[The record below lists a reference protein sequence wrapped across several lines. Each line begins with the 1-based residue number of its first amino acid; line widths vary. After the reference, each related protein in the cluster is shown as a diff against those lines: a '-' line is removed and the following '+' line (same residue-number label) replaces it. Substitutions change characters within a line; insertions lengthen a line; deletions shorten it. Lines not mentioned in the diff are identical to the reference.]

1 MKKRFFRFFLVFFFA
16 MMLAGCTFLADG
28 TNKQREAAKNHVKTL
43 LAVNYGDTIDD
54 RVLEP
59 VTQSFGIVID
69 ESKLATEEDLANAS
83 YSGFL
88 NGQVFARFE
97 SSNPEIMEPKW
108 VSYKTRTYE
117 KDASGKITGI
127 TVTEQRELR
136 VIVNR
141 PAEDTVVKLT
151 TYAKAPYE
159 INGVTYQ
166 YEAKRTIEFTVS
178 AAEPVEES
186 QKTIGEINALAM
198 ADWSAFESA
207 KKLVDA
213 EGNELVFQTHGVVTE
228 VLWGDG
234 YDNHSFMVSDGANS
248 LYIYAPAAGSDVVE
262 IGDYVEISGL
272 KVTPYYGIIESVS
285 KSASIKVLYGGQ
297 PVPQATAYTV
307 DEWYALN
314 REVHDA
320 PGQRVKLTGLLVKD
334 GDYKLKSE
342 TTDKFVTIYYKAY
355 TAYEQSILEAHV
367 GDVVEMET
375 AIYDYHSSGYWRI
388 LPNVYDY
395 PMTVI
400 KAGEHPD
407 QPDQPDQ
414 PDTPEVVTPVDN
426 VEVGKQYKLYVNQVK
441 AGKEL
446 YFAGVMDSNNKFFD
460 TTEDA
465 AAATLVTVEAAEG
478 GYYLSFLDAT
488 GAKKYLNIIKNSS
501 NKNAVEIA
509 DAPSNVYVWNAEF
522 KTMFTTIADLNNTYY
537 LGNYNTFTTI
547 SSSATSYMTAE
558 NVDVSQFPVR
568 FVEAEATQPDEP
580 SGPVDQVEAGQAYKL
595 YVNQVKAEK
604 ELYFA
609 GVMDSN
615 NKFFDTT
622 EDAAAAT
629 LVTVEAAEGGYYL
642 SFLDAT
648 GAKKYLNIIKN
659 SSNKNAVEIADAP
672 SNVYVWNAEFKT
684 MFTTIAD
691 LNNTYY
697 LGNYNTFTTISS
709 SATSYMTAENVD
721 VSQFPVRFIA
731 VGGSNP
737 QPSDATVVDFDFAD
751 YYNDNNLAN
760 GAQPQFI
767 MLDEVVKYEVEGGS
781 NCGKIYKGNTGLTEA
796 RFYKSGPDKM
806 IISVPEGVTLVK
818 VTIVQG
824 KADYSEG
831 TEVELPIADNKAILN
846 AADASGSKISVQT
859 IHVEYTGTPSGT
871 TPDPEQPQEVTYI
884 TVAEAKAGSNNVEI
898 NVKGLV
904 AGIYQRGFILEDN
917 TGTILVYTN
926 AVVSDLAIGDYVA
939 VKGNKAVYPTGSSA
953 HQIAS
958 PTYEKLTETPTY
970 ALAEAVVWTA
980 TEVDAAW
987 EGVVAKTYD
996 LAGPL
1001 VKMTVTMT
1009 SVGSYYNATV
1019 EGSEQ
1024 VLSFA
1029 YPLETISAGL
1039 EVGKTYEVQ
1048 VIPFSYSMKSGSPFY
1063 FNCMLLSA
1071 EEPSEPEVNYFLLDF
1086 EDHPTDGDCTDAH
1099 WAITKYA
1106 NDGWQTI
1113 TSVMMRYR
1121 GKDGTRVVNMACGY
1135 STPYMYRYNLDEVV
1149 KGVNTASIKIGNYF
1163 SGAAVAPMKVVLVLE
1178 DDSLVYLMGDAN
1190 NFYSFPVTTGL
1201 EPLSV
1206 TLPQNVNVKAFYIV
1220 IKSAL
1225 SGGGYIYID
1234 DVELKYVE
1242 PETPVQPEPDTLP
1255 MVLTFSAENMTS
1267 VSSYESQFTATL
1279 GSHTFVLAGIN
1290 NNGGTWTELRANK
1303 KNLATTASISSDQIN
1318 AVVSKVVLHVTACV
1332 DADIQKV
1339 QLIVYSDAAMTNAVT
1354 GSTLMNLTSEGFQPG
1369 DWTFNVPN
1377 PGTGLYYKIVIELKG
1392 TQGNGTFRF
1401 DSVTFQ

>member
-446 YFAGVMDSNNKFFD
+446 YFAGVMDGNFFG

-478 GYYLSFLDAT
+478 GYYLSFVDAS
-488 GAKKYLNIIKNSS
+488 GAKKYLDIYKNDSG
-501 NKNAVEIA
+501 KKAIGLV
-509 DAPSNVYVWNAEF
+509 DAPTCVYVWNADV
-522 KTMFTTIADLNNTYY
+522 KTMFTTVESLSKTFYFGTYNTY
-537 LGNYNTFTTI
+537 TTI
-547 SSSATSYMTAE
+547 SSSETSYVTGDNAA
-558 NVDVSQFPVR
+558 NVDVSQFP
-568 FVEAEATQPDEP
+568 
-580 SGPVDQVEAGQAYKL
+580 
-595 YVNQVKAEK
+595 
-604 ELYFA
+604 
-609 GVMDSN
+609 M
-615 NKFFDTT
+615 
-622 EDAAAAT
+622 
-629 LVTVEAAEGGYYL
+629 
-642 SFLDAT
+642 
-648 GAKKYLNIIKN
+648 
-659 SSNKNAVEIADAP
+659 
-672 SNVYVWNAEFKT
+672 
-684 MFTTIAD
+684 
-691 LNNTYY
+691 
-697 LGNYNTFTTISS
+697 
-709 SATSYMTAENVD
+709 
-721 VSQFPVRFIA
+721 RFIA

-737 QPSDATVVDFDFAD
+737 QPSEATIVDFSFTT
-751 YYNDNNLAN
+751 YFNDNNLAN

-767 MLDEVVKYEVEGGS
+767 MLDEVVKYEVDGTS
-781 NCGKIYKGNTGLTEA
+781 NCGKLYKSDSGVAEA
-796 RFYKSGPDKM
+796 RFYKSGSDKM

-818 VTIVQG
+818 VTAVKG
-824 KADYSEG
+824 AKNYDDGA
-831 TEVELPIADNKAILN
+831 EVELEIVDNKVTVVAS
-846 AADASGSKISVQT
+846 DANFNIKSL
-859 IHVEYTGTPSGT
+859 HVEYTGTPSGT

-1190 NFYSFPVTTGL
+1190 NFYSFLVTTGL

-1234 DVELKYVE
+1234 DVELKYAE

-1255 MVLTFSAENMTS
+1255 MVLTFSSENMTS

-1392 TQGNGTFRF
+1392 TQSNGTFRF

>member
-69 ESKLATEEDLANAS
+69 ESNLATEEDLANAS

-88 NGQVFARFE
+88 NGSVFARFE

-108 VSYKTRTYE
+108 VSYKTRAYE

-127 TVTEQRELR
+127 TVTEKRELR

-141 PAEDTVVKLT
+141 PEVDTVVKLT
-151 TYAKAPYE
+151 TYATAPYE
-159 INGVTYQ
+159 INGVTYK
-166 YEAKRTIEFTVS
+166 YEAKRTIEFTVA
-178 AAEPVEES
+178 AAEQVEAE
-186 QKTIGEINALAM
+186 QLTIGEINALAM
-198 ADWSAFESA
+198 ADWSSFETN
-207 KKLVDA
+207 KLVDA
-213 EGNELVFQTHGVVTE
+213 EGNERVFQTHGVVTE

-234 YDNHSFMVSDGANS
+234 YDNHSFMMSDGANS
-248 LYIYAPAAGSDVVE
+248 LYIYAPASGSDVVE

-272 KVTPYYGIIESVS
+272 KVCAYYGIIESVS
-285 KSASIKVLYGGQ
+285 KSAVVKVLYGGQ
-297 PVPQATAYTV
+297 PVPEAAKYTV

-342 TTDKFVTIYYKAY
+342 TTDKAVTIYYKAY
-355 TAYEQSILEAHV
+355 TAYEQSILDAHV

-375 AIYDYHSSGYWRI
+375 AIYDYHSAGYWRI

-414 PDTPEVVTPVDN
+414 PDTPEVVTPVAQ

-478 GYYLSFLDAT
+478 GFYLSFLDAT

-537 LGNYNTFTTI
+537 LGNYNTYTTI

-580 SGPVDQVEAGQAYKL
+580 SGPVDQVEVGKQYKL
-595 YVNQVKAEK
+595 YVNQVKAGK

-629 LVTVEAAEGGYYL
+629 LVTVEAAEGGFYL

-697 LGNYNTFTTISS
+697 LGNYNTYTTISS

-721 VSQFPVRFIA
+721 VSQFPVRFIKA
-731 VGGSNP
+731 SNGGS
-737 QPSDATVVDFDFAD
+737 QPSEATVVDFSFTT

-767 MLDEVVKYEVEGGS
+767 MLDEVVKYEAVGTS
-781 NCGKIYKGNTGLTEA
+781 NCGKLYKGDSGVAEA
-796 RFYKSGPDKM
+796 RFYKSGSDSM

-818 VTIVQG
+818 VTAVKG
-824 KADYSEG
+824 AKNYDDGA
-831 TEVELPIADNKAILN
+831 EVELEIVDNKVTVVAS
-846 AADASGSKISVQT
+846 DANFNIKSL
-859 IHVEYTGTPSGT
+859 HVEYTGTPSGT
-871 TPDPEQPQEVTYI
+871 TPDPDQPQEETYI

-904 AGIYQRGFILEDN
+904 AALYARGFILEDN
-917 TGTILVYTN
+917 TGEILVYTN
-926 AVVSDLAIGDYVA
+926 AVVEGLAIGDYVA
-939 VKGNKAVYPTGSSA
+939 VKGNKSVYPSGSSA

-958 PTYEKLTETPTY
+958 PTYEKLEETPTY
-970 ALAEAVVWTA
+970 ALSQPVAWTA

-987 EGVVAKTYD
+987 EQVVAKTYSF
-996 LAGPL
+996 AGPL
-1001 VKMTVTMT
+1001 VKMTITMT
-1009 SVGSYYNATV
+1009 SVGNYYNASI

-1024 VLSFA
+1024 ALSFS
-1029 YPLETISAGL
+1029 YPLEAIAAGL
-1039 EVGKTYEVQ
+1039 EVGKTYEV
-1048 VIPFSYSMKSGSPFY
+1048 VAAPISYSNKSGAPFY
-1063 FNCMLLSA
+1063 FNFILLSA

-1099 WAITKYA
+1099 WAISKYA
-1106 NDGWQTI
+1106 NDGWQAI

-1149 KGVNTASIKIGNYF
+1149 RGVNTASIKIGNYF
-1163 SGAAVAPMKVVLVLE
+1163 NGAAVAPMKIVLVLE

-1234 DVELKYVE
+1234 DVELKYAE

-1255 MVLTFSAENMTS
+1255 MVLTFSADNMTS

-1279 GSHTFVLAGIN
+1279 GSHTFVLSGIN

-1303 KNLATTASISSDQIN
+1303 KNLETSAIIASDKIN
-1318 AVVSKVVLHVTACV
+1318 ATVSKVVLHVTQVAN
-1332 DADIQKV
+1332 ADVKSVRLYIYDDPSMETAV
-1339 QLIVYSDAAMTNAVT
+1339 GGVYLS
-1354 GSTLMNLTSEGFQPG
+1354 NLTEAGWQAG
-1369 DWTFNVPN
+1369 DWTFNISN
-1377 PGTGLYYKIVIELKG
+1377 PGSGLYYKIVIELKG
-1392 TQGNGTFRF
+1392 TQSNGTFRF
-1401 DSVTFQ
+1401 DSVSFQ

>member
-446 YFAGVMDSNNKFFD
+446 YFAGVMDGNFFG

-478 GYYLSFLDAT
+478 GYYLSFVDAS
-488 GAKKYLNIIKNSS
+488 GAKKYLDIYKNDSG
-501 NKNAVEIA
+501 KKAIGLV
-509 DAPSNVYVWNAEF
+509 DAPTCVYVWNADV
-522 KTMFTTIADLNNTYY
+522 KTMFTTVESLSKTFYFGTYNTY
-537 LGNYNTFTTI
+537 TTI
-547 SSSATSYMTAE
+547 SSSETSYVTGDNAA
-558 NVDVSQFPVR
+558 NVDVSQFPMR
-568 FVEAEATQPDEP
+568 FVAAEGAEPEQP
-580 SGPVDQVEAGQAYKL
+580 SGPVDNVEVGKQYKL
-595 YVNQVKAEK
+595 YVNQVKAGK

-609 GVMDSN
+609 GVMDGN
-615 NKFFDTT
+615 FFGTT

-642 SFLDAT
+642 SFVDAS
-648 GAKKYLNIIKN
+648 GAKKYLDIYKN
-659 SSNKNAVEIADAP
+659 DSGKKAIGLVDAP
-672 SNVYVWNAEFKT
+672 TCVYVWNADVKT
-684 MFTTIAD
+684 MFTTVES
-691 LNNTYY
+691 LSKTFYFGTYNTY
-697 LGNYNTFTTISS
+697 TTISS
-709 SATSYMTAENVD
+709 SETSYVTGDNAANVD
-721 VSQFPVRFIA
+721 VSQFPMRFIA

-737 QPSDATVVDFDFAD
+737 QPSEATIVDFSFTT
-751 YYNDNNLAN
+751 YFNDNNLAN

-767 MLDEVVKYEVEGGS
+767 MLDEVVKYEVDGTS
-781 NCGKIYKGNTGLTEA
+781 NCGKLYKSDSGVAEA
-796 RFYKSGPDKM
+796 RFYKSGSDKM

-818 VTIVQG
+818 VTAVKG
-824 KADYSEG
+824 AKNYDDGA
-831 TEVELPIADNKAILN
+831 EVELEIVDNKVTVVAS
-846 AADASGSKISVQT
+846 DANFNIKSL
-859 IHVEYTGTPSGT
+859 HVEYTGTPSGT

-1190 NFYSFPVTTGL
+1190 NFYSFLVTTGL

-1234 DVELKYVE
+1234 DVELKYAE

-1255 MVLTFSAENMTS
+1255 MVLTFSSENMTS

-1392 TQGNGTFRF
+1392 TQSNGTFRF